1 MNKDTS
7 HSSKF
12 WKVTGIVLLS
22 VALLLVGLRLF
33 LLTDAAGSMLKNQ
46 VVKLAEQ
53 SVNGTLSIQ
62 SLRGDIW
69 DELIAADIRIERDGE
84 EVITL
89 DTLELN
95 YDLPSLLTGTFEIN
109 RLRVAGLYGRINEEP
124 DGSLNVNNLIKTES
138 TENDPGTIGVRLNH
152 IEVDRS
158 RIDARSASMLPDSSL
173 SVQNLRLRAD
183 AYVEDEFSINLN
195 DLSFELSEGRLPEP
209 LVVEASGSAETEQ
222 ISLNRLLVQTGR
234 SLLRAEG
241 HYGLKESTL
250 RAGLQADP
258 LSLKDLQYISGEEFP
273 EENYTLSLGISG
285 TIDRIEF
292 DVQANGEGLTSAS
305 LNGLLEMNDRP
316 VLRDIGLQLG
326 QTDFSLL
333 SAGKL
338 SLRTDTLSFTASGQI
353 SDSLSLISAG
363 WRLEASGMEYQTYRI
378 DELLAAG
385 AIEAGNAD
393 GIYRVR
399 KSSEVLTGSLHA
411 TEIFTD
417 APVWEVPLYV
427 QNLNTRNWSEGA
439 PDSELSLFARLS
451 GKGLEPAS
459 DYWKFTVHTDSFP
472 SFTQSR
478 TFRHTSADLMPG
490 DLSAF
495 KAPVIA
501 DTLRI
506 DKQKFSGFR
515 LKGQV
520 NKDSL
525 HASGRINLDESGV
538 NLNLTLGSYLSESP
552 YWKYIMTTSEFNAA
566 ELTGLT
572 DFPTSLNLSTSGSGR
587 SFDPAELSGNL
598 SLTVDS
604 SIVNGAVLRSLQ
616 TNVGIDK
623 GILVIEKGDLN
634 SQIVEGNFTGR
645 RNISDK
651 TDPDN
656 LLNVDFRLKNLQP
669 LAPLA
674 GAEILRA
681 SGSVSG
687 AIAENDTSR
696 LQFDGE
702 LNLEQ
707 VNYDSLFIAE
717 AIDGKAL
724 VGISDTLSYNL
735 NIRISRP
742 AFNGVA
748 LRDMDFVSEG
758 TATTDAA
765 EGNFYIELSSEDAG
779 LISQEGSYTYTPA
792 ASKAALTWQR
802 FRYET
807 PVRTLTLQQ
816 PFNVRIDSGSVSTDT
831 LKLAAPGDSFLGLAV
846 PRADSVAQQFWIR
859 GENFDFGTTQEI
871 IFGKRYLDGVLKG
884 TIEAN
889 RQGNNLQAQG
899 AFVIDNL
906 TYMES
911 SVDDLEL
918 IFTISDERLQ
928 AETSVSID
936 GTDKITGD
944 LNVPFR
950 LGNPDEFEDSFFDE
964 EVSGSFRIEPTELSR
979 FQNILAAY
987 NITGTSG
994 RLRFEGSMEGTV
1006 NDPAVQMN
1014 LSLGNPTLSGIPV
1027 DSAFADL
1034 NYNHSEKSFIT
1045 RAEIQARGQKAAQVE
1060 AEFPVAIN
1068 FRTFDVEMPDE
1079 SDSVSVDLITENF
1092 NLSVFNDF
1100 LNKEYMSG
1108 LQGSLNAD
1116 IRLRG
1121 TAGQLNPEGFLRL
1134 DGAKVDIPAAG
1145 ITLDGIVS
1153 DLRFKDSD
1161 LELVKFRAGSGKG
1174 DFTADGTIML
1184 KGLYP
1189 EELDLRARASQFK
1202 LANTQYY
1209 NLTIDLDGSLTGPP
1223 TQPEAGGDLT
1233 IRNGF
1238 VLLKDFGDNSV
1249 EEVNLGNEDE
1259 IDFSPYDSLAMNMRV
1274 LIENNF
1280 FVRNRQYLDLEV
1292 EMEGDLNA
1300 IKESGKDLQLFGTLS
1315 GTGGYARPLGKTF
1328 ELEEADFAFSGPPDD
1343 PRINIRTSFEPGN
1356 QKRGAPIT
1364 IYYIVD
1370 GTAQDPKYSFES
1382 EPPME
1387 QQDIICYTL
1396 FGKPCYSLE
1405 SWQKVISEGTGG
1417 TGAKDLLVDVLLDEV
1432 EALATRELGID
1443 VVQIENSR
1451 SASGGGTS
1459 VKTGWYL
1466 NKRTF
1471 FAIVNR
1477 IGDSRPETLFLLE
1490 YMLNQNL
1497 DLIIT
1502 QGEDKNEAG
1511 VDLRWQF
1518 DY

>member
-1 MNKDTS
+1 MNKESS

-12 WKVTGIVLLS
+12 WKITGIVLLS
-22 VALLLVGLRLF
+22 AALLLAGIRLF
-33 LLTDAAGSMLKNQ
+33 LLTDAAGSLLKKQ
-46 VVKLAEQ
+46 IVKLAEN
-53 SVNGTLSIQ
+53 SVNGTLSIG
-62 SLRGDIW
+62 SVTGDIW
-69 DELIAADIRIERDGE
+69 DELIASKIRIERDGE

-109 RLRVAGLYGRINEEP
+109 RLRAAGLYGRIAENSEGE
-124 DGSLNVNNLIKTES
+124 LNVINLIKTDTTES
-138 TENDPGTIGVRLNH
+138 DPVTLGIRFNSIAV
-152 IEVDRS
+152 ERS
-158 RIDARSASMLPDSSL
+158 RIDARSASLLPDTSL
-173 SVQNLRLRAD
+173 SVQKLEIRAG
-183 AYVEDEFSINLN
+183 AFIEDEFSINLKE
-195 DLSFELSEGRLPEP
+195 LSFELSEGRLPEP
-209 LVVEASGSAETEQ
+209 LMVEASGSAEPEKV
-222 ISLNRLLVQTGR
+222 SLNRLIVQTGR
-234 SLLRAEG
+234 SLIRANG
-241 HYGLKESTL
+241 RYGLKDSSLT
-250 RAGLQADP
+250 ADLQADP
-258 LSLKDLQYISGEEFP
+258 LSFKDLQYISGQDFP
-273 EENYTLSLGISG
+273 EEKYTLSLGISG
-285 TIDRIEF
+285 TITRLRFE
-292 DVQANGEGLTSAS
+292 VQADGEGLNSATLS
-305 LNGLLEMNDRP
+305 GLLEMNEAP
-316 VLRDIGLQLG
+316 VLRDINLQLG
-326 QTDFSLL
+326 RTDFGLL
-333 SAGKL
+333 TNGELPL
-338 SLRTDTLSFTASGQI
+338 STDTLSFSASGQI
-353 SDSLSLISAG
+353 SDSLSIISAG
-363 WRLEASGMEYQTYRI
+363 WRLETSGTEYQGYRI
-378 DELLAAG
+378 DQLLATG
-385 AIEAGNAD
+385 VIENGNTD

-399 KSSEVLTGSLHA
+399 KSRELLTGSLHA
-411 TEIFTD
+411 TRIFTD
-417 APVWEVPLYV
+417 NPAWEIPLYI
-427 QNLNTRNWSEGA
+427 QDLNIRNWAEDA
-439 PDSELSLFARLS
+439 PESELSAFIRLS
-451 GKGLEPAS
+451 GQGLEPGS
-459 DYWKFTVHTDSFP
+459 PYWNFTVHTDSFP
-472 SFTQSR
+472 SFGRSR
-478 TFRHTSADLMPG
+478 SFRHTSADLLPG
-490 DLSAF
+490 NLSAF

-506 DKQKFSGFR
+506 DNQMFSGFR
-515 LKGQV
+515 LKGQLS
-520 NKDSL
+520 KDSL
-525 HASGRINLDESGV
+525 LASGRINLDESGAD
-538 NLNLTLGSYLSESP
+538 LDLKLGDYSTDNP
-552 YWKYIMTTSEFNAA
+552 YWQYSISTSEFNAG
-566 ELTGLT
+566 ELHAFN
-572 DFPTSLNLSTSGSGR
+572 DFPTSLNLKSRGSGR
-587 SFDPAELSGNL
+587 SFDPGVLSGNL
-598 SLTVDS
+598 SLEMDS
-604 SIVNGAVLRSLQ
+604 SIVNGAVVRSLQ
-616 TNVGIDK
+616 TDIRVDR
-623 GILVIEKGDLN
+623 GILYIETGDLN

-656 LLNVDFRLKNLQP
+656 LLNIDFRLKNLQP

-681 SGSVSG
+681 SGSITG
-687 AIAENDTSR
+687 AVAEKDTSR

-707 VNYDSLFIAE
+707 INYDSLFIAE
-717 AIDGKAL
+717 AIKGEAL
-724 VGISDTLSYNL
+724 VGISDTLNYDL

-742 AFNGVA
+742 ELNGVV
-748 LRDMDFVSEG
+748 LQDMDFETQGSATAVSADG
-758 TATTDAA
+758 T
-765 EGNFYIELSSEDAG
+765 FCIELSSEDAG
-779 LISQEGSYTYTPA
+779 LIVQEGSYTYLPEKQ
-792 ASKAALTWQR
+792 KATLNWQR

-816 PFNVRIDSGSVSTDT
+816 PFNVRLDSGTVYTDT
-831 LKLAAPGDSFLGLAV
+831 LKLASGDSFLGLAV
-846 PRADSVAQQFWIR
+846 PRADSLSQQFWVR

-871 IFGKRYLDGVLKG
+871 IFGKRYLDGILKG
-884 TIEAN
+884 TIEAD
-889 RQGNNLQAQG
+889 RDGNNLQAQG
-899 AFVIDNL
+899 AFVIDDL

-918 IFTISDERLQ
+918 IFSIQNERLQ
-928 AETSVSID
+928 AETKVSID
-936 GTDKITGD
+936 GTDKITGN

-950 LGNPDEFEDSFFDE
+950 LGDPDTFEEAFFDE

-987 NITGTSG
+987 NITETSG
-994 RLRFEGSMEGTV
+994 RLHFEGSMEGTV
-1006 NDPAVQMN
+1006 NDPSVQMI

-1060 AEFPVAIN
+1060 AKVPVSIN
-1068 FRTFDVEMPDE
+1068 FRTFEVEMPGE
-1079 SDSVSVDLITENF
+1079 SDSVSVDLITEEF

-1108 LQGSLNAD
+1108 LKGSLNAD

-1121 TAGQLNPEGFLRL
+1121 TAGSLNPEGFLRL
-1134 DGAKVDIPAAG
+1134 DRAKVNVPAAG
-1145 ITLDGIVS
+1145 ITLDNIVS
-1153 DLRFKDSD
+1153 DLRFKDAN
-1161 LELVKFRAGSGKG
+1161 LELVQFKASSGKG
-1174 DFTADGTIML
+1174 DFTADGIISL
-1184 KGLYP
+1184 EGLYP
-1189 EELDLRARASQFK
+1189 SRLDLRARARQFK

-1209 NLTIDLDGSLTGPP
+1209 NMTIDLDGSLTGPP
-1223 TQPEAGGDLT
+1223 TRPEARGDLT

-1249 EEVNLGNEDE
+1249 EEINLGEEDE
-1259 IDFSPYDSLAMNMRV
+1259 IDFSPYDSLAMDMRV
-1274 LIENNF
+1274 IIENNF

-1300 IKESGKDLQLFGTLS
+1300 IKESGNDLQLFGTLS

-1328 ELEEADFAFSGPPDD
+1328 ELEEANFAFSGPPDD
-1343 PRINIRTSFEPGN
+1343 PRINIKTSYEPGN

-1370 GTAQDPKYSFES
+1370 GTAQEPEFSFES